1 MEIIVIKQQEGLS
14 ELIFRQ
20 LSCKNKMKVIY
31 TTKEKGYRN

>member
-20 LSCKNKMKVIY
+20 LSYKNKIKVIY
-31 TTKEKGYRN
+31 TTKDKGYRN